1 MTIWIGKL
9 WAIKI
14 TIHFLHCVFF
24 CEKILEYY
32 DAHLDVIHLEWW
44 IYHDRGIHWA
54 YILLLLAPYQ
64 SNPTRW
70 SWNWKQTR
78 GENWSQHVISSFG
91 QRLGIEADLPIYN
104 SPADSK
110 TKTFKSDLSEYE
122 ETESSQKR
130 HTIHNGCTCVNY
142 ILPTLLTSRYGH
154 YGTNNPRL
162 PLDTDGGAH
171 PHRSAGRRSSHHC
184 GKTPQTSA
192 VPGARAKPWRRPAPP
207 RPCVRNRRPLAKRLP
222 ALAEI
227 AVAPSSAPHCRGRAR
242 RGPQWLAAPM
252 VGATQCR
259 PPASGGQHRAG
270 PPVDPSATAR
280 WGHRP
285 ATSRHPRFGP
295 SRLPLRQRFT
305 PTARM
310 EKGPGEKRKN

>member
-1 MTIWIGKL
+1 M
-9 WAIKI
+9 
-14 TIHFLHCVFF
+14 
-24 CEKILEYY
+24 
-32 DAHLDVIHLEWW
+32 
-44 IYHDRGIHWA
+44 
-54 YILLLLAPYQ
+54 
-64 SNPTRW
+64 
-70 SWNWKQTR
+70 
-78 GENWSQHVISSFG
+78 ISSFG

-110 TKTFKSDLSEYE
+110 TRTFKSDLSEYE

-227 AVAPSSAPHCRGRAR
+227 AVAPSSAPHCRGWRAAARSGWQR
-242 RGPQWLAAPM
+242 RWWGLLSVALQQAVASTAQGHLWIHPQQPAGLGTPARHFILDLA
-252 VGATQCR
+252 
-259 PPASGGQHRAG
+259 PPA
-270 PPVDPSATAR
+270 
-280 WGHRP
+280 
-285 ATSRHPRFGP
+285 GP
-295 SRLPLRQRFT
+295 SRLPLRCSFT

-310 EKGPGEKRKN
+310 EKGAGEKKNIYIIGT